1 MPPMV
6 EGQTPQPAIEP
17 GNYPYQLF
25 LPKGYLA
32 EPAKSYPLLV
42 FLHGSGE
49 RGDDV
54 ARVKVHGPPKI
65 ADRDPQQ
72 GGDDFIGVEI
82 EQPVVA
88 ALLFTEALLLAKAR
102 PSVVNHARA
111 RRFGNGDG
119 CIFAAGIDDNNF
131 IDP

>member
-1 MPPMV
+1 MTYWTAALLGLALASAPATARTTMPPMV

-54 ARVKVHGPPKI
+54 VRVKVHGPPKI
-65 ADRDPQQ
+65 ADRDP
-72 GGDDFIGVEI
+72 DF
-82 EQPVVA
+82 PFLTA
-88 ALLFTEALLLAKAR
+88 SPR
-102 PSVVNHARA
+102 SR
-111 RRFGNGDG
+111 
-119 CIFAAGIDDNNF
+119 
-131 IDP
+131 